1 MSNIQEIESAIQKL
15 SHEDLAALR
24 HWFAE
29 FDARQW
35 DGEFE
40 DDVKSGRLDSLAAE
54 ALSDLREGRCRDL

>member
-1 MSNIQEIESAIQKL
+1 MSIQEIETAIQNL
-15 SHEDLAALR
+15 SDDDLVALR

-35 DGEFE
+35 DQQFE
-40 DDVKSGRLDSLAAE
+40 DDARSGRLDSLASE